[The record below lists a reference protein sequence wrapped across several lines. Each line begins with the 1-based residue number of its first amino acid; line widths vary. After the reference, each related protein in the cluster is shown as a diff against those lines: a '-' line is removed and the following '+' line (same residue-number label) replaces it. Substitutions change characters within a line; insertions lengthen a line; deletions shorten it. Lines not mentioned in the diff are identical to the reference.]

1 MSNFAASTYS
11 LLQINHITYQVF
23 SQVIKKYKFRLRV
36 PALVTAFL
44 IFGFHACNLKKGC
57 DKPTKFPVETGFY
70 NSFSLSLRDTILED
84 ITLYGIGREDSL
96 LYNDIDTNRLKYRLS
111 PFSDTTKIILH
122 AFSKV
127 DTLTFYYTRHL
138 ELVSQS
144 CGFAMFFDI
153 KEINF
158 TKNFIDSLFIID
170 HLLDASKTEHLRV
183 FVR

>member
-1 MSNFAASTYS
+1 M
-11 LLQINHITYQVF
+11 F
-23 SQVIKKYKFRLRV
+23 SQVINKNKFRLGI
-36 PALVTAFL
+36 PAMVSVIL
-44 IFGFHACNLKKGC
+44 ILGIHACNLNRGC

-70 NSFSLSLRDTILED
+70 NSLSLKDTLLKD
-84 ITLYGIGREDSL
+84 VTLYGIGREDSL

-111 PFSDTTKIILH
+111 PFSDTTKIVLH

-127 DTLTFYYTRHL
+127 DTLTFYYNRHL

-158 TKNFIDSLFIID
+158 TKNFIDSLFLID
-170 HLLDASKTEHLRV
+170 HSLDASKTEHLQV
-183 FVR
+183 FIR